1 MNTTTQLSQQKVTFR
16 TKINYCILFENLA
29 RKTTNTEAQ
38 TIRTTDAYGTK
49 IAYMDGKSIRS
60 KDKYGNKLFYL
71 DGNTIKQKD
80 NYGEKVCYIDGQT
93 IRTKDAYGEKLY
105 FFEGIPEKWGIICLM
120 NINFTLFARVNPI

>member
-80 NYGEKVCYIDGQT
+80 NYGEKCVTLTVKQFVL
-93 IRTKDAYGEKLY
+93 KM
-105 FFEGIPEKWGIICLM
+105 LM
-120 NINFTLFARVNPI
+120 VKNSIFLKEFQKNGALFV